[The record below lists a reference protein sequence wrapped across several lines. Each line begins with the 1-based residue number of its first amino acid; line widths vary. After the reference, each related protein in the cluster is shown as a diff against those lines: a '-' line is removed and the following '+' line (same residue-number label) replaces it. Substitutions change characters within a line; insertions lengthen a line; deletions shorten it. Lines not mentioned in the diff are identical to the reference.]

1 MNCKY
6 KYFYDKSLWCSGCL
20 NEYYEDFEEELREQF
35 EFEMEDT
42 IAELKSQD
50 NEVDH
55 LTNLVS
61 DLEDDRLKAAKK
73 VDSAIETLQ
82 SIQWS

>member
-6 KYFYDKSLWCSGCL
+6 KYFYDKSLWCSECL

-42 IAELKSQD
+42 AAELRSQN
-50 NEVDH
+50 NEVEY
-55 LTNLVS
+55 LTSVVS
-61 DLEDDRLKAAKK
+61 DLEDDRLNAAKK
-73 VDSAIETLQ
+73 IDSAVETLQ
-82 SIQWS
+82 SIRWN